1 MIQLGPAPRP
11 GCVLR
16 PAASSA
22 SPVRLVQRR
31 PARSEDVAVMGIGD
45 KPEQLVARELG
56 ADSFSTYHATTSK
69 PLCGE
74 DLEPVAGAGRVL
86 FVGGSPQVGSDI
98 AHGPGQF
105 ILNANF
111 LNRPSASAARERIV
125 KPPPCLS
132 ARHARAFQGPSDKA
146 QSRRASCSSISVSL
160 CKVAGSRSPAP
171 ALRRIDSARRL
182 T

>member
-1 MIQLGPAPRP
+1 MALKLQDAGGEVVRSLAGMIQLGPAPRP

-98 AHGPGQF
+98 AHGPRQF
-105 ILNANF
+105 ILDANF

-125 KPPPCLS
+125 KP
-132 ARHARAFQGPSDKA
+132 HRA
-146 QSRRASCSSISVSL
+146 SRRGMLEL
-160 CKVAGSRSPAP
+160 CRVLLTRLNLGAQVA
-171 ALRRIDSARRL
+171 LL
-182 T
+182 